1 MGGRLVQVEL
11 GRQGLADGKGN
22 NTSKRRTG
30 EEKHATAEF
39 ERLKLRLE
47 GKEMEVKLE
56 LD

>member
-1 MGGRLVQVEL
+1 MVQVEL

-30 EEKHATAEF
+30 EEKQATAEF

-47 GKEMEVKLE
+47 GKVE